1 MEKFS
6 SERLMIISERLYR
19 LLLLAYPE
27 EFRRAYCREMIQT
40 FRDCCR
46 EALQQ
51 RGQSGVLRLWGLVL
65 YDLVTTAFTEH
76 VRTCIAMLKR
86 LFLNTTD
93 TLLTTEGSTALVTQ
107 FHLNVAQRSDV
118 GRQRQ
123 VNEDRMISLIPE
135 DAQVMAKKGALFVV
149 ADGLGGHSAG
159 DVASEMAVNTVKD
172 AYYADE
178 NYEVSASLLQA
189 MKRANS
195 AIYQANQSK
204 NPPPEKNKMMGT
216 TCVAAVLIADTVY
229 VANVGDS
236 RAYIVRGDQVIQL
249 SQDHS
254 MVAEQI
260 RAGLLTPDQARGHP
274 QRNLI
279 YRCFGEKA
287 DVEVDLFS
295 EAVQEGDL
303 LVLCTDGLSNFV
315 SDEEL
320 QEIVQR
326 FGPQESVYRL
336 VERANEHG
344 GPDNITAIVVRVSLE
359 ESKGL
364 QTV

>member
-1 MEKFS
+1 METPS
-6 SERLMIISERLYR
+6 SGRLMIISERVYR
-19 LLLLAYPE
+19 LLLLAYPR
-27 EFRRAYCREMIQT
+27 EFRRTYRSEMVQT

-51 RGQSGVLRLWGLVL
+51 RGQWGVLRVWGLVL
-65 YDLVTTAFTEH
+65 YDLVTTAFAEH

-86 LFLNTTD
+86 LLLNATD
-93 TLLTTEGSTALVTQ
+93 TLLTTERNTALVTQ
-107 FHLNVAQRSDV
+107 FHLNVAQRSDI

-123 VNEDRMISLIPE
+123 VNEDNMLSILPE
-135 DAQVMAKKGALFVV
+135 DPQVMAKKGALFVV
-149 ADGLGGHSAG
+149 ADGLGGHAAG
-159 DVASEMAVNTVKD
+159 VVASEMAVNTVKE
-172 AYYADE
+172 AYYADG
-178 NYEVSASLLQA
+178 NDEVSASLLQA
-189 MKRANS
+189 MKLANS
-195 AIYQANQSK
+195 AIYEANRSK
-204 NPPPEKNKMMGT
+204 NPPPENNKMMGT
-216 TCVAAVLIADTVY
+216 TCVAAVLIGDTFN

-236 RAYIVRGDQVIQL
+236 RAYIVRGDKVIQI

-254 MVAEQI
+254 VVAEQV

-274 QRNLI
+274 QINLI
-279 YRCFGEKA
+279 YRCFGEKD
-287 DVEVDLFS
+287 DVEVDIFS

-303 LVLCTDGLSNFV
+303 LVLCTDGLSNLV

-320 QEIVQR
+320 REIVQQ
-326 FGPQESVYRL
+326 FGPQESVYHL

-359 ESKGL
+359 GSQEL